1 MAELVPLQITEGGN
15 VIAMQIENEYGSYGN
30 DKDYLEALKECM
42 RGNGIDVPF
51 FTSDGTCQD
60 MLSGGTLPDVYTTL
74 NFGSG
79 AAGAFGCLSDRQPD
93 MPKTCMEF
101 WCGWFDH
108 WGERHH
114 TRNAASVAAEIEK
127 MVQNDVNM
135 NVYTF
140 HGGTNFGFT
149 AGANCFAKYLP
160 TVTSYDDAALLNEYG
175 DYTPAYHRVR
185 KILLAAQGKDDAA
198 PLPPR
203 PVLRSIGE
211 VRLTQSAD
219 LWKNLYVLGE
229 KHRSATPESME
240 YFGQNAGYI
249 LYTTTVKGKYGPHY
263 LRIEGA
269 HDIVY
274 VRINGKFVKKYDR
287 TRGGI
292 HCALRKRYNDG
303 FQVPVPAFDGEMKI
317 ENGNFAGNYALGT
330 QTSAAFGGAVYNNK
344 NLTIVNSVF
353 DGNYIDSEGFGYG
366 GAIYNN
372 SGANLT
378 LENSILENNSLSS
391 SLIDGDGGAVYNS
404 GVLNLNNTSF
414 QNNHGKNAE
423 NNDIFNALTGIVN
436 FLGGGTNNINSGIK
450 GTGTINK
457 NDGGELNLGG
467 NNAEFSGNFNFSQGT
482 LNLLAQSSYF
492 SASNTSLGN
501 GVNFNM
507 VNSEINNI
515 NFGALDATGT
525 ANIFADMDFNT
536 NTMDRINANSFS
548 GGGNLLV
555 SGLNFIGAPSAPEI
569 SIPFA
574 DDVLKNHVS
583 YNGSVLGTPIYD
595 YSVSYDASD
604 GNFELS
610 RLGFNSAILSSEVAA
625 QLAGYLTQIDT
636 YRNIFEN
643 LDMVM
648 LTPPE
653 NRAGFGNL
661 NKIAASNGNFTFSP
675 FAMPEQNNGIWF
687 KPYSTFESVGLKN
700 GPRVSNVSYGSL
712 VGAESGLKRLKRGW
726 YGLYGVYAAY
736 NGSHQA
742 FQGNSIY
749 NNGGLGGVYG
759 AFYRG
764 NFFTV
769 WTANAGASSSEANT
783 GFGRDN
789 FAMFNTGIAQMSGYN
804 WQTLKRKLIIQPRII
819 ASYSFINTFSYTT
832 ASNVNINTRPLN
844 ALQIEP
850 GIKLIGNFKDFFQP
864 YLAVSVVWNIIDSAK
879 FKANDVY
886 LPDLSVKP
894 FVQYG
899 AGVQKRWNDR
909 FTCFFET
916 MLRNG
921 GRNGVALLLG
931 MRITI

>member
-1 MAELVPLQITEGGN
+1 MFEIRKEGFFLDGKPFRLYSGTIHYFRVLPQYWRDRLEKLKAAGFNTVETVMCWNVHEPREGEFCFEGMYDVARYCRTAQELGLYVIIRPGPYICAEWDFGGFPAWLLRDKNLRVRCNDPVYMEKVRNYFRRAMAELVPLQITKGGN

-127 MVQNDVNM
+127 MVQNDVNV

-229 KHRSATPESME
+229 KHHSATPESME

-317 ENGNFAGNYALGT
+317 E
-330 QTSAAFGGAVYNNK
+330 
-344 NLTIVNSVF
+344 
-353 DGNYIDSEGFGYG
+353 
-366 GAIYNN
+366 
-372 SGANLT
+372 
-378 LENSILENNSLSS
+378 IL
-391 SLIDGDGGAVYNS
+391 V
-404 GVLNLNNTSF
+404 
-414 QNNHGKNAE
+414 
-423 NNDIFNALTGIVN
+423 
-436 FLGGGTNNINSGIK
+436 
-450 GTGTINK
+450 
-457 NDGGELNLGG
+457 
-467 NNAEFSGNFNFSQGT
+467 
-482 LNLLAQSSYF
+482 
-492 SASNTSLGN
+492 
-501 GVNFNM
+501 
-507 VNSEINNI
+507 
-515 NFGALDATGT
+515 DAMG
-525 ANIFADMDFNT
+525 
-536 NTMDRINANSFS
+536 RINY
-548 GGGNLLV
+548 
-555 SGLNFIGAPSAPEI
+555 GAEMENDRKGI
-569 SIPFA
+569 RK
-574 DDVLKNHVS
+574 V
-583 YNGSVLGTPIYD
+583 
-595 YSVSYDASD
+595 
-604 GNFELS
+604 
-610 RLGFNSAILSSEVAA
+610 RLGFQTLFGWDVYTLPMDNLSKTDFSLEPESGAAILRGTFEAKGEGDCFV
-625 QLAGYLTQIDT
+625 DT
-636 YRNIFEN
+636 
-643 LDMVM
+643 
-648 LTPPE
+648 
-653 NRAGFGNL
+653 AGFSKGFVVVNGFNL
-661 NKIAASNGNFTFSP
+661 GRYWNK
-675 FAMPEQNNGIWF
+675 
-687 KPYSTFESVGLKN
+687 
-700 GPRVSNVSYGSL
+700 GPQR
-712 VGAESGLKRLKRGW
+712 
-726 YGLYGVYAAY
+726 
-736 NGSHQA
+736 
-742 FQGNSIY
+742 
-749 NNGGLGGVYG
+749 
-759 AFYRG
+759 
-764 NFFTV
+764 
-769 WTANAGASSSEANT
+769 
-783 GFGRDN
+783 
-789 FAMFNTGIAQMSGYN
+789 
-804 WQTLKRKLIIQPRII
+804 TL
-819 ASYSFINTFSYTT
+819 
-832 ASNVNINTRPLN
+832 
-844 ALQIEP
+844 
-850 GIKLIGNFKDFFQP
+850 
-864 YLAVSVVWNIIDSAK
+864 
-879 FKANDVY
+879 Y
-886 LPDLSVKP
+886 LPAP
-894 FVQYG
+894 
-899 AGVQKRWNDR
+899 
-909 FTCFFET
+909 
-916 MLRNG
+916 
-921 GRNGVALLLG
+921 LLG
-931 MRITI
+931 EHNEIVVVEQEKFRHPAIFIGDKHRL